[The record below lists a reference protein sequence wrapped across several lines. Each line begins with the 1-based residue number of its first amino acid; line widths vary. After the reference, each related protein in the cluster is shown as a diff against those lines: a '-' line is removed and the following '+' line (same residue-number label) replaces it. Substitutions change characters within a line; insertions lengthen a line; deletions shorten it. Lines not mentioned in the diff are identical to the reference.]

1 MKVVAPLIAMLLLSQ
16 AAVAQARECK
26 SISGRNERLACY
38 DSAATPAKAVE
49 RSAAAKKPEAGPSK
63 YVDTISA
70 EDARMNAQLKNICRG
85 C

>member
-1 MKVVAPLIAMLLLSQ
+1 MKAVAPLIAMLVLSQ
-16 AAVAQARECK
+16 AAAAQSQDCK
-26 SISGRNERLACY
+26 SISGRSERLACY
-38 DSAATPAKAVE
+38 DKAATPAKAVE
-49 RSAAAKKPEAGPSK
+49 RPAAPTADPSK